1 MGARN
6 LLSSS
11 RARGLS
17 SLAAGLLAAFGS
29 ARAAGQSLE
38 PRAYSP
44 NPVGTNFAVAN
55 YGYQTGAV
63 VFDATLPFKDVTA
76 KVNSGS
82 LIYVR
87 TFNLFGRSA
96 NAGLVVPYVWGSI
109 EGEVNEEN
117 RRITRSGFGDLQS
130 RLTVNLLGGPALTP
144 AEFAVRKPERT
155 LGISLL
161 TVAPTGQYFPDKLI
175 NIGGNRWAFKPELGF
190 SQPLGKWSFEAYAGA
205 WFFTTNDDFFGGQTR
220 SQEPVIAFQGHVSYT
235 FAPRLWLAA
244 SGTYYTG
251 GKTTINGVL
260 NSDLQNNSR
269 VSLTA
274 SVPVARNQSLKFF
287 WARGATTSIGADFTT
302 YSVSYQFVWFDR

>member
-1 MGARN
+1 MGALN
-6 LLSSS
+6 FLSSLP
-11 RARGLS
+11 ARGL
-17 SLAAGLLAAFGS
+17 SLAAGLVAALAS

-109 EGEVNEEN
+109 EGQVNEEN

-155 LGISLL
+155 LGFSLL

-205 WFFTTNDDFFGGQTR
+205 WFFTTNHDFFGGQTR
-220 SQEPVIAFQGHVSYT
+220 SQEPVIAFQGHVAYT

-274 SVPVARNQSLKFF
+274 SVPLARNQSLKFF

>member
-1 MGARN
+1 MRVGGRPR
-6 LLSSS
+6 SVF
-11 RARGLS
+11 
-17 SLAAGLLAAFGS
+17 LAAAFLALAAAGVS
-29 ARAAGQSLE
+29 GQSLE

-55 YGYQTGAV
+55 YAYQTGAV
-63 VFDATLPFKDVTA
+63 VFDATLPFEDVTA
-76 KVNSGS
+76 KINAGS
-82 LIYVR
+82 LVYVR

-109 EGEVNEEN
+109 EGQVNEES

-130 RLTVNLLGGPALTP
+130 RLTVNLIGGPALTP

-155 LGISLL
+155 LGFSLL
-161 TVAPTGQYFPDKLI
+161 TVAPTGEYFPDKLI

-220 SQEPVIAFQGHVSYT
+220 SQEPVFAFQGHVAYT

-251 GKTTINGVL
+251 GRTTINGVL

-274 SVPVARNQSLKFF
+274 SVPLARNQSLKFF